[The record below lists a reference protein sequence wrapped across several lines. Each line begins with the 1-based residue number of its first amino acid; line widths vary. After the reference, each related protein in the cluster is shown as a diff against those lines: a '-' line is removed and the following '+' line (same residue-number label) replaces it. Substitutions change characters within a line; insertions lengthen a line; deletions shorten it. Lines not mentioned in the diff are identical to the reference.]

1 MIHERGTKKWTSI
14 MLPEQI
20 EMLEQLDRE
29 QDRKEKPIID
39 EQMKAEH
46 YIMLQEALEND
57 SKVSI
62 KYYANYDHFREE
74 GYLLSIDA
82 VNGIIYMED
91 MNIKFEYLIEVN
103 LF

>member
-1 MIHERGTKKWTSI
+1 

-46 YIMLQEALEND
+46 YIMLQDALEND
-57 SKVSI
+57 SKIRI
-62 KYYANYDHFREE
+62 KYYANYDHIIEE
-74 GYLLSIDA
+74 GFLLSIDA
-82 VNGIIYMED
+82 VNGIVYMEE
-91 MNIKFEYLIEVN
+91 MNIKFDDIIEVN